1 MKGGLCGGH
10 RSLHVDNQV
19 PRTSVCVQLLYLGT
33 LRKEPQESSIK
44 LREYDRF
51 KGFNGTVELQWG
63 SMTSMRL
70 KGFKGFNDFK
80 EVQRCRTVSSDWDRE
95 VLRLRNWMGSAWCC
109 RNATDSLRVLQN
121 YNNTIGEID
130 RGVAEMQHPFCMA
143 LQCVAQR
150 STATQYLVWKKTNNF
165 NDLTVK
171 IRLTAV
177 VMPLHIVASSD

>member
-80 EVQRCRTVSSDWDRE
+80 EVQRCGTVSSDWDRE

-121 YNNTIGEID
+121 YNNTIGEIE
-130 RGVAEMQHPFCMA
+130 GVLRKNNTLFLWHYSVCH
-143 LQCVAQR
+143 
-150 STATQYLVWKKTNNF
+150 SDTAWHN
-165 NDLTVK
+165 
-171 IRLTAV
+171 I
-177 VMPLHIVASSD
+177 

>member
-80 EVQRCRTVSSDWDRE
+80 EVQRGRTVSSD
-95 VLRLRNWMGSAWCC
+95 
-109 RNATDSLRVLQN
+109 
-121 YNNTIGEID
+121 
-130 RGVAEMQHPFCMA
+130 
-143 LQCVAQR
+143 
-150 STATQYLVWKKTNNF
+150 
-165 NDLTVK
+165 
-171 IRLTAV
+171 
-177 VMPLHIVASSD
+177 